1 MKKIILQFFLFS
13 FLFYNSLFAQLAN
26 QSKINISVDVQ
37 QEIFPVIAK
46 FISEGNKHSNIP
58 GLVKWDI
65 QNANNDSV
73 QISIISDI
81 PEWTEPAISTVILG
95 PNENKEITQTPFGN
109 KLLRNHSIVPTT
121 ISLNVKQ
128 GDKNIFEETKKIK
141 VRAADDM
148 VWSLNTPYDTEP
160 LIAAWVTPNDDM
172 VEKILSNAKERRF
185 FNRSLFGYQSDDV
198 VPQVKAIFN
207 AVRNYGVSYVSSTM
221 SFGKIGFTQRVRL
234 PRESILDKSA
244 NCIDGAVLFA
254 SLFENIG
261 FEPVIVLIPGH
272 AFVGVRLAPNSR
284 ETLFI
289 ETTMVGRSSLTSI
302 LTLTKTFD
310 AAVKEGNDEFNK
322 AMQTNPNSVR
332 IVDIKK
338 ARENGIYPLW

>member
-1 MKKIILQFFLFS
+1 MKKFILQIFLISIVLSNF
-13 FLFYNSLFAQLAN
+13 LFAQLAS
-26 QSKINISVDVQ
+26 QSKINISVNVQ

-46 FISEGNKHSNIP
+46 FISEGNKYSNIP
-58 GLVKWDI
+58 GLVKWNI
-65 QNANNDSV
+65 QNGNDDSV
-73 QISIISDI
+73 QIIITSEI
-81 PEWTEPAISTVILG
+81 PEWTEPAITTIVLS
-95 PNENKEITQTPFGN
+95 PKENKEIIQTPFGN

-121 ISLNVKQ
+121 ILLKAKV
-128 GDKNIFEETKKIK
+128 GDKNIFEETKNIR

-148 VWSLNTPYDTEP
+148 VWSLNSPYDTEP
-160 LIAAWVTPNDDM
+160 LIAAWVTPNDNM

-185 FNRSLFGYQSDDV
+185 INRSLSGYQSNDV
-198 VPQVKAIFN
+198 VQQVKAIFN
-207 AVRNYGVSYVSSTM
+207 AVRHYGVSYVSSTM
-221 SFGKIGFTQRVRL
+221 SFGKVGFTQRVRL

-254 SLFENIG
+254 SLFENISL
-261 FEPVIVLIPGH
+261 EPVIVLIPGH

-289 ETTMVGRSSLTSI
+289 ETTMVGRSSLNSI

-322 AMQTNPNSVR
+322 AMQTNPGAVR
-332 IVDIKK
+332 IIDIKR
-338 ARENGIYPLW
+338 ARESGIYPLW

>member
-1 MKKIILQFFLFS
+1 MRKYVSFLLVFYFS
-13 FLFYNSLFAQLAN
+13 FWFSSFAQISN
-26 QSKINISVDVQ
+26 SSRIKIATDIQ
-37 QEIFPVIAK
+37 QELFPVIAK
-46 FISEGNKHSNIP
+46 FVSEGNQYSNIP
-58 GLVKWDI
+58 SLVKWNI

-73 QISIISDI
+73 QISITSDI
-81 PEWTEPAISTVILG
+81 PEWTEPSISTVILG
-95 PNENKEITQTPFGN
+95 PNENKEIMQTPFGN
-109 KLLRNHSIVPTT
+109 KLLRNHSIVPAT
-121 ISLNVKQ
+121 ILLKVKQ
-128 GDKNIFEETKKIK
+128 GDRNIFEETKKIR

-185 FNRSLFGYQSDDV
+185 FNRSLSGYQSNDV
-198 VPQVKAIFN
+198 VQQVKAIFN
-207 AVRNYGVSYVSSTM
+207 AVRNYRVSYVNSTM

-234 PRESILDKSA
+234 PRESILEKSA

-261 FEPVIVLIPGH
+261 LEPVIVLIPGH
-272 AFVGVRLAPNSR
+272 AFVGVRLAQNSK

-289 ETTMVGRSSLTSI
+289 ETTIVGRSSLNSI
-302 LTLTKTFD
+302 LTVTTTFD

-338 ARENGIYPLW
+338 ARETGIYPLW